1 MKKVCFVLAL
11 AFLLTISTILPS
23 AVSAMEE
30 SSKDAKSE
38 ASELSFEKNSIQ
50 QKNTNDQKDV
60 AESSKIDKV
69 LESKKIQERQKVNFA
84 YDVKKVVVPAVWYPV
99 DKDTNKVIP
108 GLNPLSTY
116 PEMYKGHPD
125 YKDEVAV
132 RNNTCLLYTSPSPR
146 DS

>member
-11 AFLLTISTILPS
+11 ALLLTISTVLPS

-69 LESKKIQERQKVNFA
+69 LESKKL
-84 YDVKKVVVPAVWYPV
+84 KK
-99 DKDTNKVIP
+99 N
-108 GLNPLSTY
+108 
-116 PEMYKGHPD
+116 
-125 YKDEVAV
+125 
-132 RNNTCLLYTSPSPR
+132 RNHLFLTM
-146 DS
+146 